1 MIIDE
6 EFYKRIKEVAEYD
19 YEADIYLTKD
29 KVKDIILDLMYI
41 LSATKTRCE
50 KLEED
55 LFNGG
60 TNFKEDQYDRD

>member
-6 EFYKRIKEVAEYD
+6 ELYKRIKETTEYD
-19 YEADIYLTKD
+19 YEAEVFLTKD
-29 KVKDIILDLMYI
+29 KVKDIILDLIYT
-41 LSATKTRCE
+41 LSATKIRCE

-60 TNFKEDQYDRD
+60 TNFKEEQCDRD

>member
-6 EFYKRIKEVAEYD
+6 ELYKRIKEATEYD
-19 YEADIYLTKD
+19 YEAEVFLTKD
-29 KVKDIILDLMYI
+29 KAKDIILDLMYI

-60 TNFKEDQYDRD
+60 TNFKEEQCDRD